1 MPKLKHT
8 KTLYYYLQFQF
19 INTIIKDTHFNLNFL
34 GRRFN
39 FSSVIINKLLYKIT
53 KINVKQLSIHDKL
66 NNKIFK
72 QLYFKIIIYSKISCY
87 IKIYKYMS
95 N

>member
-19 INTIIKDTHFNLNFL
+19 INTIIKDTHSNLNIFS
-34 GRRFN
+34 RRFY
-39 FSSVIINKLLYKIT
+39 FSSVIINKLLCKIT
-53 KINVKQLSIHDKL
+53 KISVKQLSIHDKL
-66 NNKIFK
+66 SNKIFK